1 MLLQRQR
8 TRAQESSSAIEKLYV
23 TMRHMFNRGFYKPGG
38 VSGQSLR
45 KALLTLSP
53 EIYGSITDA
62 DKVEMDGLS
71 YVLDRLP
78 IGIEECRYIHF
89 TSEEGYES
97 SFEAIIPAR
106 RRHSCFRI
114 DADQMNIQITH
125 GRSDIYDSL
134 SHLTFLYNEA
144 DKIMTHAM
152 PSPGIFTREWRKIEE
167 MVKNGLQLDDKKRE
181 VSLSYIATLLGRT
194 FEEVQAAY
202 CKFAAPGNED
212 RLFGIVYYLGR
223 LSIEEVTLGKKREIS
238 FSANLR
244 ERIGHHIYG
253 EAWAS
258 TVKNRIAAL
267 HLDKRPLHIVSANM
281 HSVMN
286 ILMATDALKA
296 SGIKIP
302 SNLFLALSKHENAGL
317 MDVIRHYA
325 EGNGMAWIKDESGA
339 SVDVQIFDCAAIPSL
354 KEKYSSPSHGSAPV
368 IVVIDY
374 AFGEQAFEIMD
385 ELLKPIDL
393 PDGAKQFLDIRSV
406 SIMGKAGILSGGK
419 GDIMIPTA
427 HVFEGTADNY
437 PFENALSAGDFRDS
451 GIKTFEG
458 TMITV
463 LGTSLQNKDVLEFFH
478 RSSWGAI
485 GLEMEG
491 AHYQKAI
498 QAHSRIRG
506 NISREVVLRYAYYA
520 SDNPLDTS
528 LTLASGPLGEAG
540 VRPTYLITEK
550 ILEQILS

>member
-62 DKVEMDGLS
+62 DKVELDGLS

-106 RRHSCFRI
+106 RRHNCFRI

-144 DKIMTHAM
+144 DKIMAHAM
-152 PSPGIFTREWRKIEE
+152 PSPGVFTREWRKVEE
-167 MVKNGLQLDDKKRE
+167 MVKTGYPLDDKKRE
-181 VSLSYIATLLGRT
+181 IYLSYLATLLGRT
-194 FEEVQAAY
+194 FEEIQAAY
-202 CKFAAPGNED
+202 RKFSVQGNED
-212 RLFGIVYYLGR
+212 RIFGIVYYLGH

-238 FSANLR
+238 FSSILR

-253 EAWAS
+253 EVWAS
-258 TVKNRIAAL
+258 AVKNRIAGL

-286 ILMATDALKA
+286 ILLAADALKA
-296 SGIKIP
+296 SGIKTP
-302 SNLFLALSKHENAGL
+302 SNLFLALSKPENARL
-317 MDVIRHYA
+317 MDVIRRYA
-325 EGNGMAWIKDESGA
+325 EDNGMAWIKDESGA

-354 KEKYSSPSHGSAPV
+354 KEKYPSSSRDTVPV

-393 PDGAKQFLDIRSV
+393 PDGTKQFLDIRSV

-506 NISREVVLRYAYYA
+506 NISRDVVLRYAYYA
-520 SDNPLDTS
+520 SDNPLDSS